1 MIKKKKN
8 SAIVKGPVKKGALC
22 LFLITIKAPQSLLTP
37 KVLKSHQKDEKAV
50 ITGGSV
56 SLRLGSLMQ
65 QGKNKNVQ
73 GRDGCEMGVGWE
85 IMLHDH
91 IFRARQVLLSPSHCV
106 TTGTRAQSKLHYC
119 TGCPDVCFPSR
130 KSPVHILLLGRYLW
144 RDSTEGRYRGG
155 SSSTRKV
162 SCVCTQSWL
171 RTLKGKRR
179 T

>member
-1 MIKKKKN
+1 MIKKKKKN

-65 QGKNKNVQ
+65 QGKNKNMQ
-73 GRDGCEMGVGWE
+73 GRDGVRWGGGG

-91 IFRARQVLLSPSHCV
+91 IFRARQVLLSQSHCV

-119 TGCPDVCFPSR
+119 TGCPHMCFPSR
-130 KSPVHILLLGRYLW
+130 KSPVHILLRGEDLW
-144 RDSTEGRYRGG
+144 RDSIEGRHRGA

-162 SCVCTQSWL
+162 SCVCTHSWL

-179 T
+179 I